1 MPTVSV
7 ATAHA
12 PYTIQVERGSVRHV
26 AALAAAAGV
35 RPTAVAVVAD
45 AAVEAQQGAAV
56 QGAWTAAGVRAVRVS
71 MQATEDTKSL
81 ATVEDLCQRMLRD
94 GLDRS
99 SCVTAVGGGVVG
111 DTAGLAAALFMRG
124 VAWVQVPTTLLGM
137 VDAAVGGK
145 TAVNL
150 SMHGGGLA
158 KNMIGAFWQ
167 PRLVVC
173 DPETLATLPVRE
185 LRCGLAECVKHAVL
199 ADPAL
204 LTWMEERAD
213 PILAA
218 DPATMEALV
227 ARSVAI
233 KAAIVAR
240 DERETGERAHL
251 NLGHT
256 FAHAIEALDHA
267 HVKHGEAVAIGLV
280 AAAHLGGDAHLKA
293 AVTRAL
299 RRLGL
304 PTALPNALPVG
315 ALVRAMHADKKSVA
329 GALRLVVPQA
339 LGTVAVQT
347 GVPEAA
353 VQAAWMAVGAAPG
366 T

>member
-1 MPTVSV
+1 M
-7 ATAHA
+7 
-12 PYTIQVERGSVRHV
+12 RHV
-26 AALAAAAGV
+26 AALAAAAGM
-35 RPTAVAVVAD
+35 RPTAVAIVAD

-56 QGAWTAAGVRAVRVS
+56 HTSWTAAGVRAVRLS
-71 MQATEDTKSL
+71 MQATEDTKTL

-94 GLDRS
+94 HLDRS
-99 SCVTAVGGGVVG
+99 SALVAVGGGVVG

-124 VAWVQVPTTLLGM
+124 IAWVQVPTTLLGM

-150 SMHGGGLA
+150 PLPGSGLA
-158 KNMIGAFWQ
+158 KNMMGAFWQ

-173 DPETLATLPVRE
+173 DPDTLATLPVRE
-185 LRCGLAECVKHAVL
+185 LRSGLAECVKHAVL

-204 LTWMEERAD
+204 LAWMEERAD

-218 DPATMEALV
+218 DPATLEALV

-233 KAAIVAR
+233 KAAVVAR

-280 AAAHLGGDAHLKA
+280 AAAHLGGNEGVKA
-293 AVTRAL
+293 AVTRTL
-299 RRLGL
+299 QRLGL
-304 PTALPNALPVG
+304 PTALPNPLPVG
-315 ALVRAMHADKKSVA
+315 ALMRAMHADKKAVA

-339 LGTVAVQT
+339 LGTVSVQG
-347 GVPEAA
+347 GVPESA
-353 VQAAWMAVGAAPG
+353 VQAAWAAVGAAPG
-366 T
+366 A